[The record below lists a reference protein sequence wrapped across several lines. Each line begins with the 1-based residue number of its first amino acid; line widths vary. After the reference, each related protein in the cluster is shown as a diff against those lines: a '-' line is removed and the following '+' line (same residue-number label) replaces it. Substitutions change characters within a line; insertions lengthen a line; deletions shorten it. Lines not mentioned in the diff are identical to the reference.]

1 MSKTYSFHP
10 RAMRKAQK
18 GATIIEIVV
27 FIAIGLIILGVAAAL
42 IAKGMSSSDI
52 GTDTENVSQLLIN
65 AKDVR
70 DVSGY
75 GASGTDLVPAMNA
88 SKGIPSNMTIT
99 AGKPYNQWNGLIT
112 IVSTGLGFT
121 LTSAN
126 IPMAAC
132 IKEATKISRPG
143 TLTTSIN
150 GAAAV
155 VGQITNVAATAA
167 CTNATANTLAFTST
181 N

>member
-1 MSKTYSFHP
+1 MSKNYSFNQ
-10 RAMRKAQK
+10 RKSQK

-52 GTDTENVSQLLIN
+52 GTDTSDLNQLVIN

-75 GASGTDLVPAMNA
+75 GAAGTDLVPSMSAA
-88 SKGIPSNMTIT
+88 KGIPSNMTIT

-121 LTSAN
+121 LTSPN
-126 IPMAAC
+126 IPMDAC
-132 IKEATKISRPG
+132 IKEATKLSRPG
-143 TLTTSIN
+143 TLSTSIN
-150 GAAAV
+150 GGAAV
-155 VGQITNVAATAA
+155 VGQITNVQATAQ
-167 CTNATANTLAFTST
+167 CTSATANTLSFTSS